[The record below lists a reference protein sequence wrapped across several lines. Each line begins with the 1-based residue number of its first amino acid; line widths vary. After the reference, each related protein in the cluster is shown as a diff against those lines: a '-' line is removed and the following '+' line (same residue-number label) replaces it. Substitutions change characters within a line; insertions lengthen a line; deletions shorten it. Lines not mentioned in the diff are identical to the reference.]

1 MGNLRLE
8 HVTKYYGNDL
18 VIDNLTLD
26 IPQGQ
31 FFALL
36 GPSGCGK
43 TTILRL
49 IAGLEPVDSGNIFLG
64 KRSITHL
71 PIYERKINTVF
82 QSYALFPH
90 LSVFENVAYP
100 LRVRNEPEDI
110 ISDKVFK
117 MLKTVHLSGSEQK
130 QITQISGGQQQRVA
144 LARALVAEPEVLLL
158 DEPLAALDQRLKE
171 QMLLEL
177 IDLQEKLG
185 MTFIYITHDQR
196 EALTV
201 ADKMAILNVH
211 GRIEQLS
218 TPKNVYEFPSS
229 RFVANFV
236 GSTNIIDGTL
246 HRGDK
251 PHTFEVNNE
260 NLGPINVFMQHE
272 RNWVVPGAYTYVSI
286 RPEKIK
292 ITKKRLTN
300 IDNVFSG
307 VVKNIMYQGQ
317 STIFDVQIKDT
328 FVIKVFKQNED
339 HIPEEVIGYDDEVNL
354 YFYKEDAVLLE
365 N

>member
-1 MGNLRLE
+1 MGSLRLE
-8 HVTKYYGNDL
+8 HVTKFYGNDL

-26 IPQGQ
+26 IQQGQ

-49 IAGLEPVDSGNIFLG
+49 IAGLESVDSGSIFLG
-64 KRSITHL
+64 KRNITTT

-100 LRVRNEPEDI
+100 LRVRKQPEDEI
-110 ISDKVFK
+110 AEKVLK
-117 MLKTVHLSGSEQK
+117 MLRTVHLSGSEHK
-130 QITQISGGQQQRVA
+130 QISQISGGQQQRVA

-201 ADKMAILNVH
+201 ADRMAILNVH
-211 GRIEQLS
+211 GKVEQLS
-218 TPKNVYEFPSS
+218 TPKNVYEYPSS

-236 GSTNIIDGTL
+236 GSTNIIDGIL
-246 HRGDK
+246 HRAEK
-251 PHTFEVNNE
+251 PHTFEVTNE
-260 NLGPINVFMQHE
+260 DLGSITVFMQHE
-272 RNWVVPGAYTYVSI
+272 RNWLMPGARTYVSI

-292 ITKKRLTN
+292 ITKKRLTE
-300 IDNVFSG
+300 IDNALTGIVI
-307 VVKNIMYQGQ
+307 NILYQGQ
-317 STIFDVQIKDT
+317 STIFDVQVKNERI
-328 FVIKVFKQNED
+328 IKVFKQNED
-339 HIPEEVIGYDDEVNL
+339 HIPEEIINYDDEVNL

>member
-1 MGNLRLE
+1 MGSLRLE
-8 HVTKYYGNDL
+8 QVTKFYGNDL
-18 VIDNLTLD
+18 VVDGLTLD

-49 IAGLEPVDSGNIFLG
+49 IAGLEAVNSGNIFLD
-64 KRSITHL
+64 KKNITHT

-82 QSYALFPH
+82 QNYALFPH
-90 LSVFENVAYP
+90 LSVFENIAYP
-100 LRVRNEPEDI
+100 LRVRGFNNDI
-110 ISDKVFK
+110 IADKVSQ
-117 MLKTVHLSGSEQK
+117 MLKTVYLSGHEQK
-130 QITQISGGQQQRVA
+130 FISQISGGQQQRVA

-185 MTFIYITHDQR
+185 TTFIYITHDER

-201 ADKMAILNVH
+201 ADRMAILNLH

-218 TPKNVYEFPSS
+218 TPKNIYEFPVS

-236 GSTNIIDGTL
+236 GTTNIIDGIL
-246 HRGDK
+246 HLGDK
-251 PHTFEVNNE
+251 HHEFEITPDG
-260 NLGPINVFMQHE
+260 LSAIRVFIHHK
-272 RNWVVPGAYTYVSI
+272 RNWLMPGARTFISI
-286 RPEKIK
+286 RPEKIR
-292 ITKKRLTN
+292 ITKKRL
-300 IDNVFSG
+300 IDFENNFTG
-307 VVKNIMYQGQ
+307 TVKNILYQGH
-317 STIFDVQIKDT
+317 STVFDIQVSPQH
-328 FVIKVFKQNED
+328 VIKVFKQNED
-339 HIPEEVIGYDDEVNL
+339 HIPEETINYDDLVNL
-354 YFYKEDAVLLE
+354 YFAKEDVVVLE

>member
-1 MGNLRLE
+1 MGSLRLE
-8 HVTKYYGNDL
+8 QVTRFYGNDL
-18 VIDNLTLD
+18 VVDSLTLD

-49 IAGLEPVDSGNIFLG
+49 IAGLEAVNSGNIFLD
-64 KRSITHL
+64 KKNITHT

-82 QSYALFPH
+82 QNYALFPH
-90 LSVFENVAYP
+90 LSVFENIAYP
-100 LRVRNEPEDI
+100 LRVRGFSNDMITE
-110 ISDKVFK
+110 KVSQ
-117 MLKTVHLSGSEQK
+117 MLKTVYLAGHEQK
-130 QITQISGGQQQRVA
+130 FISQISGGQQQRVA

-185 MTFIYITHDQR
+185 TTFVYITHDER

-201 ADKMAILNVH
+201 ADRMAILNLH
-211 GRIEQLS
+211 GRVEQLS
-218 TPKNVYEFPSS
+218 TPKNIYEFPVS

-236 GSTNIIDGTL
+236 GTTNIIDGIL
-246 HRGDK
+246 HNGDK
-251 PHTFEVNNE
+251 HHEFEVTHDD
-260 NLGPINVFMQHE
+260 LGPIRVFIHHK
-272 RNWVVPGAYTYVSI
+272 RNWLMPGARTFISI
-286 RPEKIK
+286 RPEKIR
-292 ITKKRLTN
+292 ITKKRLTDFEN
-300 IDNVFSG
+300 NLTG
-307 VVKNIMYQGQ
+307 TVKNILYHGH
-317 STIFDVQIKDT
+317 STVFDIQVSPTQA
-328 FVIKVFKQNED
+328 IKVFKQNED
-339 HIPEEVIGYDDEVNL
+339 HIPEETINYDDTVNL
-354 YFYKEDAVLLE
+354 YFAKEDVVLLE

>member
-1 MGNLRLE
+1 MGSLRLE
-8 HVTKYYGNDL
+8 QVTKFYGDDL
-18 VIDNLTLD
+18 VVDGLNLD

-49 IAGLEPVDSGNIFLG
+49 IAGLESVNSGNIFLD
-64 KRSITHL
+64 KKNITNV
-71 PIYERKINTVF
+71 PIHERKINTVF
-82 QSYALFPH
+82 QNYALFPH

-100 LRVRNEPEDI
+100 LRVRGLDNDTVG
-110 ISDKVFK
+110 DKVSQI
-117 MLKTVHLSGSEQK
+117 LRTVHLSGHDQK
-130 QITQISGGQQQRVA
+130 FISQISGGQQQRVA

-177 IDLQEKLG
+177 IDLQYKLG
-185 MTFIYITHDQR
+185 MTFVYITHDER

-201 ADKMAILNVH
+201 ADRMAILNVH

-218 TPKNVYEFPSS
+218 TPKNIYEYPVS

-236 GSTNIIDGTL
+236 GNTNLIDGIL
-246 HRGDK
+246 HRGEK
-251 PHTFEVNNE
+251 PHEFDITHD
-260 NLGPINVFMQHE
+260 NLGAIQVFIHHK
-272 RNWVVPGAYTYVSI
+272 RNWLVPGARTFISI
-286 RPEKIK
+286 RPEKIR
-292 ITKKRLTN
+292 ITKKRLTSFEN
-300 IDNVFSG
+300 HLTG
-307 VVKNIMYQGQ
+307 TVKNILYQGP
-317 STIFDVQIKDT
+317 STAYDIQVSENQ
-328 FVIKVFKQNED
+328 VIKVFKQNED
-339 HIPEEVIGYDDEVNL
+339 HIPEETIDYDDTVNL
-354 YFYKEDAVLLE
+354 YFSKEDVVLLE

>member
-1 MGNLRLE
+1 MGSLRLE
-8 HVTKYYGNDL
+8 HVTKYYGPDL

-26 IPQGQ
+26 IQQGQ

-49 IAGLEPVDSGNIFLG
+49 IAGLESVDSGSIFLG
-64 KRSITHL
+64 KRNITNL
-71 PIYERKINTVF
+71 PIYERKIHTVF

-90 LSVFENVAYP
+90 LSIFENVAYP
-100 LRVRNEPEDI
+100 LRVRKQPEDEI
-110 ISDKVFK
+110 ADKVMK
-117 MLKTVHLSGSEQK
+117 MLRTVHLSGADQK
-130 QITQISGGQQQRVA
+130 QISQISGGQQQRVA
-144 LARALVAEPEVLLL
+144 LARALVAEPDVLLL

-185 MTFIYITHDQR
+185 MTFVYITHDQR

-201 ADKMAILNVH
+201 ADRMAILNVH
-211 GRIEQLS
+211 GKVEQLS
-218 TPKNVYEFPSS
+218 TPKNVYEYPSS

-236 GSTNIIDGTL
+236 GTTNIIDGIL

-251 PHTFEVNNE
+251 PHTFEVTHE
-260 NLGPINVFMQHE
+260 DLGSIIVFMTHE
-272 RNWVVPGAYTYVSI
+272 RNWLVPGARTYVSI

-292 ITKKRLTN
+292 ITKKRLHDV
-300 IDNVFSG
+300 DNLLTG
-307 VVKNIMYQGQ
+307 IVKNILYQGQ
-317 STIFDVQIKDT
+317 STLFDVQVKEDY
-328 FVIKVFKQNED
+328 VIKVFKQNED
-339 HIPEEVIGYDDEVNL
+339 HIPEETFGYDDEVNL